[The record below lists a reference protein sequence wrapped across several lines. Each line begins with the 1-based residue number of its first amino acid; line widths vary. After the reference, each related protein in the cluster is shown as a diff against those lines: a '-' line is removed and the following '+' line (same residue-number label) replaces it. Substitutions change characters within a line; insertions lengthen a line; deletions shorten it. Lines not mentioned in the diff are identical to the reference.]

1 MIVEKI
7 SLKKW
12 KKWLLLWM
20 MYAKITEQLRNAG
33 VAKLAD
39 APDLG
44 SGGQPWGSSPFTR
57 TIYCKW
63 ALKKAFFVLYGNYVV
78 IELRLEPWELL
89 LGKTIK

>member
-44 SGGQPWGSSPFTR
+44 SGG
-57 TIYCKW
+57 
-63 ALKKAFFVLYGNYVV
+63 
-78 IELRLEPWELL
+78 
-89 LGKTIK
+89 